1 MGTDLDI
8 FREEDLIL
16 NQIDQVGRLDKERE
30 LDRLLNVIND
40 ILFEHSSF
48 QTDEIEPTYNQIKNK
63 LKEEYYRTEMTGL
76 GPTEMKVWHLSVFSS
91 IELLQKLLINKG
103 FESPDQISQE
113 FEDILE
119 DHFESQLER
128 FSQKYNIR
136 DLNKRL
142 REPEVHLQEN
152 RQVLYWYSL
161 EQEQQEFVKKT
172 TNSGWET
179 ESKSGSKQLEVEM

>member
-48 QTDEIEPTYNQIKNK
+48 QTDEIEPIYNQIKNE

-113 FEDILE
+113 FEGILE

-128 FSQKYNIR
+128 FSQKYNTR
-136 DLNKRL
+136 DLNKHL

-161 EQEQQEFVKKT
+161 EQEQQEFVEKT
-172 TNSGWET
+172 TNPGWET
-179 ESKSGSKQLEVEM
+179 ESKSGSKQVEVEM